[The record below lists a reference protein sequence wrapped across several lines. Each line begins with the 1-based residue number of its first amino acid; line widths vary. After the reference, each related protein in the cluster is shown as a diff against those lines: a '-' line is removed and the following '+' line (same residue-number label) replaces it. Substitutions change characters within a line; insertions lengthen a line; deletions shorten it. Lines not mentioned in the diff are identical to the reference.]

1 MNQYHFK
8 EAFKNIVVFPFKFLG
23 WLLGE
28 IVVWSLRLFFILSWL
43 SIAGILA
50 SGVWFGFFIHKN
62 IDRPM
67 SYTPEPASQQP
78 PEGLTF
84 RQFYQG
90 VKGYYEIYFKDHET
104 AFFRKYSFYFNEI
117 LLLPFPIAQLPRD
130 AWVLTHLDSPLKE
143 HIPSKDYKRF
153 VEPLE
158 GQFEPGLKD
167 FPEALWLQIE
177 ASYWYWDHDEFLEYY
192 NSHPELLYPN

>member
-28 IVVWSLRLFFILSWL
+28 IVVWGVRLFFIFSWL
-43 SIAGILA
+43 SVVGILA
-50 SGVWFGFFIHKN
+50 STVWFGFFIQKN

-67 SYTPEPASQQP
+67 SYTPVPVAQQP
-78 PEGLTF
+78 PDDLTF

-90 VKGYYEIYFKDHET
+90 VKGYYLIEDGDHELK
-104 AFFRKYSFYFNEI
+104 FVRKYGYMIS
-117 LLLPFPIAQLPRD
+117 LGGSLPFAIAQAPRD
-130 AWVLTHLDSPLKE
+130 AWVLTHPNSPLKE

-158 GQFEPGLKD
+158 DHFEPGLKD

-177 ASYWYWDHDEFLEYY
+177 ASYWYWDHDEFLEYHTA
-192 NSHPELLYPN
+192 HPELLYPN